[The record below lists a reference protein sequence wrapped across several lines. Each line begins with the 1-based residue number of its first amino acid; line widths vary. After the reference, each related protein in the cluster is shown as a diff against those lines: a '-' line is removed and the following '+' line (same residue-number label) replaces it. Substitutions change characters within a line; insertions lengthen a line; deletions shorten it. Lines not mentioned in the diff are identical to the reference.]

1 MRGKKLL
8 FTIVV
13 SVLPVIV
20 GLITVFS
27 VVGIAAQPQP
37 TKVVTTTYSY
47 DEEQERWVKSV
58 LEQELAANPDGSYPK
73 GSNTLIIRIDE
84 NDPVKKIVIAEALI
98 IRGNEPLLEIA
109 GHDTTGT
116 TGKLNIGTLTIKKV
130 DAEELDIDADVVRTS
145 IANVAAEDNELDLDL
160 EVVNVVRTGRG
171 GPSSLYIGINPGDDL
186 PDLTDDPRVSFSTRD
201 KKGLRVDRIRILGP
215 DTGTGF
221 IETLTVR
228 DSSVFGRIEIKNVEV
243 QELVLQDIFLDDTL
257 TP

>member
-8 FTIVV
+8 FAIVM
-13 SVLPVIV
+13 SVLPVLI
-20 GLITVFS
+20 GLVTVFS

-37 TKVVTTTYSY
+37 TKAVTTTYTY
-47 DEEQERWVKSV
+47 DEEQERWVKAV
-58 LEQELAANPDGSYPK
+58 AEQELPKNPDGTFPK
-73 GSNTLIIRIDE
+73 GSNTIEIRLDE
-84 NDPVKKIVIAEALI
+84 NDPVKKIIIAETLI

-109 GHDTTGT
+109 GHDLTGT
-116 TGKLNIGTLTIKKV
+116 SGKLNIGTLTFEKV
-130 DAEELDIDADVVRTS
+130 DAEELDIDADVVRVS

-171 GPSSLYIGINPGDDL
+171 GPSALYIGINPGDDI
-186 PDLTDDPRVSFSTRD
+186 PDLTDDPRVTFSDRD

-228 DSSVFGRIEIKNVEV
+228 DSSVFGRIEVKDVEV
-243 QELVLQDIFLDDTL
+243 QNLVLQDIFLDDTL